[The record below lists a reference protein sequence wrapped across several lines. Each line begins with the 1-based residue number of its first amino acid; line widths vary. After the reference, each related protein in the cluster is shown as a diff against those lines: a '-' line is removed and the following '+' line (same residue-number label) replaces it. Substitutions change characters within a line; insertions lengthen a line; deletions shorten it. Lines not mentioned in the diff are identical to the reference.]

1 MAINTKLI
9 NLYNEILN
17 EYPIEL
23 LDKIKFQEIQTCI
36 YLLDELSQ
44 IEKYDLNNN
53 YDYLNNEIYIL
64 FTLIEISVIFRVI
77 R

>member
-1 MAINTKLI
+1 MFYYINMAINTKII

-23 LDKIKFQEIQTCI
+23 LDKIKFQEIKTCL

-44 IEKYDLNNN
+44 IKNYDINNN
-53 YDYLNNEIYIL
+53 YDYLKNEIYI
-64 FTLIEISVIFRVI
+64 
-77 R
+77 

>member
-1 MAINTKLI
+1 MFYYINMAINTKII

-23 LDKIKFQEIQTCI
+23 LDKIKFQEIKTCL

-44 IEKYDLNNN
+44 IKNYDINNN
-53 YDYLNNEIYIL
+53 YDYLKNEIFI
-64 FTLIEISVIFRVI
+64 
-77 R
+77 

>member
-1 MAINTKLI
+1 MAINTKII

-23 LDKIKFQEIQTCI
+23 LDKIKFQEIKTCL

-44 IEKYDLNNN
+44 IKNYDINNN
-53 YDYLNNEIYIL
+53 YDYLKNEIYI
-64 FTLIEISVIFRVI
+64 
-77 R
+77 